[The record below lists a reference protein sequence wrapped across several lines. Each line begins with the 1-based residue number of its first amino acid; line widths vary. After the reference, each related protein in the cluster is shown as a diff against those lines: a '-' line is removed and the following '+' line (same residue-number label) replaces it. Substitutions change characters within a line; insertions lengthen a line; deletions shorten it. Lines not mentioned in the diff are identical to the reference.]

1 MVAAIVTVALFYV
14 EWYYILTAA
23 VFMGGRWAF
32 AEEFF
37 PEDNWLFNG
46 PYSRW
51 YIVAIPVPLLYLGL
65 FFVPWLQLGVAAGV
79 AGVTVAAQLRPHR
92 RRGRVIRWATFGL
105 SLILAAVCGLM
116 LWSQPTATP
125 RIP

>member
-23 VFMGGRWAF
+23 VFMGGSWAVT
-32 AEEFF
+32 EEFF

-51 YIVAIPVPLLYLGL
+51 YIVAIPVPLLYFGL
-65 FFVPWLQLGVAAGV
+65 FLFPWLQLGVAAGV
-79 AGVTVAAQLRPHR
+79 AGVAVAAQLRPSR
-92 RRGRVIRWATFGL
+92 RGGRVIRGATFGL

-116 LWSQPTATP
+116 LWWQPTPTP
-125 RIP
+125 RIR